1 MAQTAKINV
10 AIDGPAGAGKSTVA
24 RRVAAELKY
33 IYIDTGAMYRAVALE
48 AMRQHIP
55 VTEDNRHQIAQLAER
70 LNIELEPGGEGT
82 IVRVNGEDVT
92 GKIREPQVSRLVPIV
107 AAIGE
112 VRSVLVQHQR
122 KLAAGKGV
130 VMDGRDIGTHV
141 IPAAEVKIFLT
152 ASVEERARRRYAELL
167 RQGTDL
173 TYEQVV
179 QDMAERDRIDSERE
193 IAPLVKAPDA
203 ILVDST
209 ELTIDQVVS
218 RIVSIC
224 RDVLELGEHDR

>member
-1 MAQTAKINV
+1 
-10 AIDGPAGAGKSTVA
+10 
-24 RRVAAELKY
+24 
-33 IYIDTGAMYRAVALE
+33 
-48 AMRQHIP
+48 MRQHIP

-209 ELTIDQVVS
+209 GLTIDQVVS